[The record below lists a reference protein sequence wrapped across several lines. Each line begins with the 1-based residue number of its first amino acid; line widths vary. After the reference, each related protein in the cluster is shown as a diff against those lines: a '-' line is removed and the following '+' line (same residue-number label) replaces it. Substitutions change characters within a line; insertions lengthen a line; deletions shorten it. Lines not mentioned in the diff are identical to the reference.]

1 MRQEVQRMAT
11 LLIRRLW
18 TMYKKI
24 LTYDGAAKE
33 ELLLAQDAF

>member
-1 MRQEVQRMAT
+1 MRQWVQRMTT

-24 LTYDGAAKE
+24 LIDDGAGKQE
-33 ELLLAQDAF
+33 PTSPRLE